1 MEEYFVISSQE
12 SCLGG
17 EIIFGATNVAFLIS
31 DSSKPTK
38 PPTERA
44 LKTYCSSCNLSFPTI
59 SPSTNVKKIPSITI
73 Y

>member
-1 MEEYFVISSQE
+1 MEEYLIISSQE

-17 EIIFGATNVAFLIS
+17 EIIFGSTNVAFLTS

-38 PPTERA
+38 PPTERVI
-44 LKTYCSSCNLSFPTI
+44 CLSFPNYLTFHLD
-59 SPSTNVKKIPSITI
+59 VKRLSSITR